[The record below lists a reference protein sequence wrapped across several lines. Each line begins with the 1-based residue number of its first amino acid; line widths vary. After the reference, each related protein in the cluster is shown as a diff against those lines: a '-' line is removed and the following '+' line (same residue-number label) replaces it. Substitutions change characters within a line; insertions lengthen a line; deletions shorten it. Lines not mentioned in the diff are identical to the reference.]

1 MTRYRRRLRLILPRV
16 QLRLIGA
23 MASVAALALLL
34 EYTLLVRS
42 VLHIAESLPHDR
54 QVLIAHASSSLG
66 WVLAATTGLVLPVLI
81 LVALMV
87 SHRFCGPIYRF
98 QVYLSAV
105 AAGTERGECR
115 LRKGDDLQELCDL
128 INKTTAAARQST
140 AAASAPAREA
150 A

>member
-23 MASVAALALLL
+23 MAAVAAMALLL

-42 VLHIAESLPHDR
+42 MLQLAETLPNDR
-54 QVLIAHASSSLG
+54 QLLVAQASGSLG
-66 WVLAATTGLVLPVLI
+66 WVLSASIGMVLPVLI
-81 LVALMV
+81 LVALVV

-98 QVYLSAV
+98 HVYLRAV
-105 AAGTERGECR
+105 ADGTERGECH

-128 INKTTAAARQST
+128 INKTTAAARQSAPVEGASNRH
-140 AAASAPAREA
+140 AA
-150 A
+150 